1 MLRTFLSIT
10 CLIATTGLSFGGA
23 TDYFAETT
31 KDFGTTPRGPI
42 LVHYFKVTNT
52 SGQNMVIG
60 QPRVSCGCTSAS
72 VAKSQLAPGE
82 STVVIAQMDTNRFQ
96 ASNVVKSVTVF
107 VPFMAPQLEEV
118 HLRVQAI
125 ARDDLVMSP
134 NSLEFGTVKVGQGGE
149 SSTRITLYNDPSWQI
164 TAAESK
170 GIFVKPTVKEVA
182 RQANMVT
189 YEVTSKLDPKCPAGS
204 WTTDVWLTSTAPGI
218 EKLRIPVAVNV
229 VEPITVKPTMLDL
242 GTVAMG
248 QPVEQKVILQSTEPF
263 TLGSIED
270 EASGFAVVGN
280 TDVPKPVH
288 VVTLKFTPTKT
299 GTFTDQII
307 LKTDHKEQEKVL
319 VKYKVNV
326 VE

>member
-1 MLRTFLSIT
+1 MLRTCLSIV
-10 CLIATTGLSFGGA
+10 CLIAGTSLSFGGA
-23 TDYFAETT
+23 NDYFTETT

-42 LVHYFKVTNT
+42 LVHYFKLTNT
-52 SGQNMVIG
+52 SGQNVVVG

-72 VAKSQLAPGE
+72 VAKNQLAPGE
-82 STVVIAQMDTNRFQ
+82 STAVIAQMDTNRFQ

-134 NSLEFGTVKVGQGGE
+134 SSLEFGTVKFGQEGE
-149 SSTRITLYNDPSWQI
+149 ASTRITLYNDPSWQI

-170 GIFVKPTVKEVA
+170 GIFIKPEVKEVA

-189 YEVTSKLDPKCPAGS
+189 YELTAKVDPKCPAGS
-204 WTTDVWLTSTAPGI
+204 WTTDVWLTTTAPGI
-218 EKLRIPVAVNV
+218 EKLRVPVAVNV

-242 GTVAMG
+242 GTVKLG
-248 QPVEQKVILQSTEPF
+248 EPVEQKVILQSTEPF
-263 TLGSIED
+263 TLGKIAD
-270 EASGFAVVGN
+270 ETNGFALVETN
-280 TDVPKPVH
+280 DVAKPVH
-288 VVTLKFTPTKT
+288 VVTLKFTPTKA
-299 GTFTDQII
+299 GTFSDEVVIP
-307 LKTDHKEQEKVL
+307 TDHKEQEKVM